1 MNEWAQC
8 KLCISV
14 MILYHTSV
22 LYKANFELLKTINLL
37 QRLREE
43 ILTFY
48 ALILFLYEDPKIL
61 SGRILG
67 YYNNTP
73 MVRGPL
79 RGTQRIFTLLWLWP
93 SSLKTSL
100 MNRRKS
106 GILSLIV

>member
-1 MNEWAQC
+1 
-8 KLCISV
+8 

-48 ALILFLYEDPKIL
+48 ALIFFLYEDPKIL

-79 RGTQRIFTLLWLWP
+79 RGTQRIFTLLWP